1 MLNDKSLEIGIVVKI
16 DNSIPFGFCR
26 SAKLQHL
33 VTNQLPSFIVQRI
46 GLISHWSA
54 TAGRRS
60 TRWWQES
67 RNWRKKNSPTEWRG
81 RQSVDPFLG
90 SRLKIG

>member
-46 GLISHWSA
+46 GLISQLQSHCWSEVDSMVA
-54 TAGRRS
+54 
-60 TRWWQES
+60 
-67 RNWRKKNSPTEWRG
+67 RK
-81 RQSVDPFLG
+81 
-90 SRLKIG
+90 